1 MLYGTKHLIRR
12 RNASKEIKSAMNSRE
27 RVMLALDHC
36 EPDRVPLFAPNVMNT
51 REPYHDRVRQFLD
64 TFRFDGLT
72 SLGGALD
79 HPARRR
85 ETAEDAFVDGYGC
98 RYEYKGVGLPYC
110 THSPLAHAET
120 IAEVEAFDW
129 PDPEAPGLI
138 AADARQEAQRIA
150 AETKYVTQ
158 VGVPPIFHQLHY
170 LRGFE
175 QWMIDVR
182 LNPGVHEAIASH
194 IAHIHST
201 VLMRLLEEVGDYTD
215 MVVAGDDFG
224 WSMAPY
230 MAPADFSR
238 LIKPHYKRLVER
250 IKDRFPHI
258 KFYLHSH
265 GQVMDMVPDFIECG
279 VDVLNPIL
287 PLDSMDPVRLKRE
300 FGRDL
305 CFHGG
310 IDVEH
315 ILPFGTVDEVRE
327 HVKRVI
333 GVLGPGGGYWFKA
346 QVISPVI
353 PVENVVAAYETAL
366 EHGKYDR

>member
-1 MLYGTKHLIRR
+1 
-12 RNASKEIKSAMNSRE
+12 
-27 RVMLALDHC
+27 
-36 EPDRVPLFAPNVMNT
+36 MNT
-51 REPYHDRVRQFLD
+51 REPYSERVRQFLEA
-64 TFRFDGLT
+64 FRFDGLT
-72 SLGGALD
+72 NLGGVLD
-79 HPARRR
+79 HPAQHR
-85 ETAEDAFVDGYGC
+85 EVAEDILVDGYGC

-120 IAEVEAFDW
+120 VADVEAFDW
-129 PDPEAPGLI
+129 PDPEAPGMI

-150 AETKYVTQ
+150 AETESVTV
-158 VGVPPIFHQLHY
+158 VGVSPIFHQFHY

-194 IAHIHST
+194 IAHIHGT
-201 VLMRLLEEVGDYTD
+201 LLMRLLEEVGDYTG
-215 MVVAGDDFG
+215 VVAAGDDFG
-224 WSMAPY
+224 WSGAPY

-238 LIKPHYKRLVER
+238 LIKPHYERLVER
-250 IKDRFPHI
+250 IKGRFPHV

-287 PLDSMDPVRLKRE
+287 PLDGMDPLRLKRE
-300 FGRDL
+300 YGRDL

-333 GVLGPGGGYWFKA
+333 DILSPGGGYWFKA
-346 QVISPVI
+346 QVISPLI
-353 PVENVVAAYETAL
+353 PPENVIAAYETAL
-366 EHGKYDR
+366 EYGKYDH